1 MTRHGEPIS
10 SLSIRNK
17 LYHGI
22 TYSSR
27 FEEWEACI
35 AAGLDVEKW
44 EDNEYTNRLKGYVIA
59 WHRVHN
65 MIESHVQDAG
75 IDKANAD
82 MKKAA
87 RKRR

>member
-10 SLSIRNK
+10 KLSIRNK
-17 LYHGI
+17 LHHGV

-27 FEEWEACI
+27 FEEWESCI
-35 AAGLDVEKW
+35 AAGLDIAKW
-44 EDNEYTNRLKGYVIA
+44 EDNEYTSRLKGYVIA
-59 WHRVHN
+59 WYRVHN

-75 IDKANAD
+75 IDRAKRDA
-82 MKKAA
+82 K